1 MIGACCVF
9 LLAAT
14 AAIELQTNE
23 PALARVRRIY
33 VDQLGGGGSSDQ
45 IQDMIIAAI
54 QGTGLYT
61 ITENR
66 DRADAVLRGSGDEK
80 IFSETHASP
89 GSIGFRTGGG
99 AASGSTARGAGSTA
113 RQYGSAGI
121 NESESNRSEE
131 RKREAVAS
139 VRLVNSDGDVIWST
153 TQESQGAKFRGSMAD
168 VADKIARKLAE
179 ETKAA
184 RLASGRATRPTAL
197 SGQ

>member
-1 MIGACCVF
+1 MIGVCCVF
-9 LLAAT
+9 LLATT

-33 VDQLGGGGSSDQ
+33 VDQLGGGGMSDQ

-54 QGTGLYT
+54 QGTGLFT
-61 ITENR
+61 VTENR
-66 DRADAVLRGSGDEK
+66 ERADAVLKGSGDEK
-80 IFSETHASP
+80 MFSETHASSD
-89 GSIGFRTGGG
+89 SIGFRTGGG
-99 AASGSTARGAGSTA
+99 SASGTTVRGVGSTA

-121 NESESNRSEE
+121 NESETNRSEE

-139 VRLVNSDGDVIWST
+139 VRLVSADGDVIWST

-168 VADKIARKLAE
+168 VADKVARKLAE

-184 RLASGRATRPTAL
+184 RLAAARAARPTVL